1 MKQIFTLLLVFI
13 CLNVFSQDKTNHS
26 ISFSVLGYYSD
37 LKSDGIRGF
46 NGNLEFSKHFKK
58 NNILSFYTSFGFGVT
73 EKNNKIDNLQ
83 GYTEFDLLYSRQF
96 KINKFLIVEP
106 QSGIGYISFGNTSG
120 EENENGI
127 GFPIRLKLLAFTGKK
142 FALGLSANS
151 NFNPHQ
157 NIHSLNFLLHFKL

>member
-1 MKQIFTLLLVFI
+1 MKQVFTLFLIFI
-13 CLNVFSQDKTNHS
+13 CSNVFSQDKTNYS

-37 LKSDGIRGF
+37 LKPDGIRGF
-46 NGNLEFSKHFKK
+46 NGNFELSKHFKK
-58 NNILSFYTSFGFGVT
+58 NNILSFYTSFGFGIT

-96 KINKFLIVEP
+96 KINSFLILEP
-106 QSGIGYISFGNTSG
+106 QSGIGYISFGNTSDG
-120 EENENGI
+120 ENENEI
-127 GFPIRLKLLAFTGKK
+127 SLPIRLKLLVFTGKK

-151 NFNPHQ
+151 NFNSHK